1 MKGLAHFFMFQS
13 VEEKPRIWLKDLNEH
28 YATFST
34 SRGIASVRLDNLP
47 QIKKGVYRIKVF
59 SDYCIVDTNIPF
71 TSGGREIEVIS

>member
-1 MKGLAHFFMFQS
+1 MFQS

-47 QIKKGVYRIKVF
+47 QISEGVYRIKVF
-59 SDYCIVDTNIPF
+59 SMECIVDTNIPLA
-71 TSGGREIEVIS
+71 SGGRELEIVS